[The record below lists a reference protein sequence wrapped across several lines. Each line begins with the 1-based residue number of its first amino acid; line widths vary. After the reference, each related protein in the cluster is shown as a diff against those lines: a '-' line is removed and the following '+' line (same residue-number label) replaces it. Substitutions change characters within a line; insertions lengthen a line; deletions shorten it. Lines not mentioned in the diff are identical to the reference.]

1 MKKTRF
7 IPYGYTIRDG
17 RTVIEH
23 NEADI
28 IRYIFDEY
36 IKGASLKDLAEDLTQ
51 RKIPY
56 TEKTDVWDKAR
67 IARIIDNAKYL
78 GDDEYDPIIDEDTF
92 EGAVS
97 AKTARQRNTV
107 EKECQGIAL
116 LRNRVKCEKCGSP
129 MVRRVCSKRHIKE
142 SWTCTNDECGYRL
155 RISDGDL
162 LLKITLLMNRIIEN
176 SELMIPKP
184 KERPKDSPTVAAMQ
198 REIDS
203 ELQRDHPSEEYIV
216 SKVCDIASQ
225 LYKETQAKSMIVA
238 QIARKRVLLMNP
250 QESFNCDYFT
260 DLVSYITIGDSG
272 RITLHTKVE
281 TEITEGDEDNGCN
294 EDTQENSYFD

>member
-36 IKGASLKDLAEDLTQ
+36 IKGASLKELADELTE

-56 TEKTDVWDKAR
+56 TEKSDVWDKAR

-78 GDDEYDPIIDEDTF
+78 GDDEYDPIIDEETY

-97 AKTARQRNTV
+97 AKTARQRNTM
-107 EKECQGIAL
+107 EKECEGIAL
-116 LRNRVKCEKCGSP
+116 IRNRVKCAKCGSP
-129 MVRRVCSKRHIKE
+129 MVRRICSKRNIKE
-142 SWTCTNDECGYRL
+142 SWTCQNAECGYRL

-162 LLKITLLMNRIIEN
+162 LQKITLLMNRIIEN
-176 SELMIPKP
+176 TELMIPKP
-184 KERPKDSPTVAAMQ
+184 KLKHKDSPTVERLQ
-198 REIDS
+198 HEINT
-203 ELQRDHPSEEYIV
+203 ELEKAHPSEEYIV
-216 SKVCDIASQ
+216 SKLVEMSSQ
-225 LYKETQAKSMIVA
+225 LYRESQADKIVVA
-238 QIARKRVLLMNP
+238 KIAKKRASLMQP
-250 QESFNCDYFT
+250 QESFNCDYFS
-260 DLVSYITIGDSG
+260 DLVSYITLGDSG
-272 RITLHTKVE
+272 KVTLHTKVE
-281 TEITEGDEDNGCN
+281 TEITEGDEEYGCN
-294 EDTQENSYFD
+294 EDT